1 MIQFESVA
9 KTFTTGGLPA
19 LHDVTLSIAA
29 SEIFGVIGRSGAG
42 KSTLVRLI
50 NGLERPSS
58 GRVVVDGQDV
68 GAARPADMRALR
80 RRVGMIFQQ
89 FGLLSSATV
98 ADNMA
103 LPLRIAGVPAD
114 ARKARVADLLDRVGL
129 AAHGHKYPGQLSGGQ
144 KQRVGIARAIAGDAR
159 ILLCDEATSALDP
172 ETTRDILSLI
182 ADLNRDL
189 GLTIVMITHEMEVV
203 REVCDRVAVL
213 DAGRLVETGPVAD
226 IFLRPQAAETRRLL
240 AQAGEGHADHA
251 DFPGRVVRLTF
262 EGDAIA
268 QPVLTRVARETGVD
282 LVVLGG
288 HIGRFRQG
296 RYGQLT
302 LGVTGDAEAAVAA
315 LATYGAVS

>member
-1 MIQFESVA
+1 MIHFESVA

-29 SEIFGVIGRSGAG
+29 GEIFGVIGRSGAG

-50 NGLERPSS
+50 NGLERPGS
-58 GRVVVDGQDV
+58 GRVTVDGQDV
-68 GAARPADMRALR
+68 GAASPADLRALR

-98 ADNMA
+98 ADNVA

-114 ARKARVADLLDRVGL
+114 QRKARVADLLDRVGL
-129 AAHGHKYPGQLSGGQ
+129 SAHGHKYPGQLSGGQ

-189 GLTIVMITHEMEVV
+189 GLTVVMITHEMEVV

-240 AQAGEGHADHA
+240 AQAGEGHDDHA
-251 DFPGRVVRLTF
+251 DFPGRVIRLTF

-315 LATYGAVS
+315 LASYGAVS